1 MPQERLSNDEFF
13 AKLSDLLTS
22 KKDHGSVFLTQKR
35 LSYDPSNPPPT
46 KTLTR
51 PSKVSKSTSTK
62 KKSSSKFTK
71 TVHPSPTEGDLKSDL
86 LSLLS
91 HPSSS
96 TDHTAATSIIDEP
109 LEAAQESAS
118 LPILIR
124 ATNGKSNDARHEGK
138 HIKLST
144 VVEADQL
151 ESFFTRYAETCKQGL
166 TGLKKKVRKGKK
178 SKKTKKK

>member
-13 AKLSDLLTS
+13 TKLSDLLVS

-51 PSKVSKSTSTK
+51 PSKVTKPTSTK
-62 KKSSSKFTK
+62 KKPSSSSSSTFTK
-71 TVHPSPTEGDLKSDL
+71 TIHPQPTEADLKADL

-91 HPSSS
+91 EP
-96 TDHTAATSIIDEP
+96 TASAEEETSETTTP
-109 LEAAQESAS
+109 V
-118 LPILIR
+118 PILIR
-124 ATNGKSNDARHEGK
+124 ATNGKSNDPRHNGK

-144 VVEADQL
+144 VVETDQL
-151 ESFFTRYAETCKQGL
+151 EAFFTRYAEVCKQGL
-166 TGLKKKVRKGKK
+166 TGLKKKVRKNKK
-178 SKKTKKK
+178 NKKTKKK

>member
-1 MPQERLSNDEFF
+1 MPPERLSNDEFF
-13 AKLSDLLTS
+13 TKLADLLVS

-51 PSKVSKSTSTK
+51 PSKVAKPTSTK
-62 KKSSSKFTK
+62 KKPSSSTSTYTK
-71 TVHPSPTEGDLKSDL
+71 TTHPQPTDADLKADL

-91 HPSSS
+91 GS
-96 TDHTAATSIIDEP
+96 TTAADTTAADETSDTTTAP
-109 LEAAQESAS
+109 

-124 ATNGKSNDARHEGK
+124 ATNGKSNDPRHDGK
-138 HIKLST
+138 HVKLST

-151 ESFFTRYAETCKQGL
+151 EAFFTRYAEVCKQGL
-166 TGLKKKVRKGKK
+166 TGLKKKVRKNKK
-178 SKKTKKK
+178 SKKAKKK

>member
-13 AKLSDLLTS
+13 TKLSDLLIS

-51 PSKVSKSTSTK
+51 PSKVTKPTSSSTK
-62 KKSSSKFTK
+62 KKQPSSTFTK
-71 TVHPSPTEGDLKSDL
+71 TIHPQPTEADLKADL

-91 HPSSS
+91 GP
-96 TDHTAATSIIDEP
+96 TTAADETSETTAP
-109 LEAAQESAS
+109 V
-118 LPILIR
+118 PILIR
-124 ATNGKSNDARHEGK
+124 ATNGKSNDPRHAGK

-144 VVEADQL
+144 VVETDQL
-151 ESFFTRYAETCKQGL
+151 EAFFTRYAEVCKQGL
-166 TGLKKKVRKGKK
+166 TGLKKKVRKNKK
-178 SKKTKKK
+178 NKKTKKK

>member
-13 AKLSDLLTS
+13 TKLSDLLVS

-35 LSYDPSNPPPT
+35 LSYDPSNPPPS

-51 PSKVSKSTSTK
+51 PSKITKPTSSKKKPTTTTST
-62 KKSSSKFTK
+62 FTK
-71 TVHPSPTEGDLKSDL
+71 TIHPQPTAEDLKSDL

-91 HPSSS
+91 PDQPAEENEE
-96 TDHTAATSIIDEP
+96 TP
-109 LEAAQESAS
+109 

-124 ATNGKSNDARHEGK
+124 ATNGKSNDPRHDGK

-151 ESFFTRYAETCKQGL
+151 EVFFTRYAEVCKQGL
-166 TGLKKKVRKGKK
+166 TGLKKKVRRNKK
-178 SKKTKKK
+178 SKKAKKK

>member
-1 MPQERLSNDEFF
+1 MPQEPLSNDEFF
-13 AKLSDLLTS
+13 GKLSDLLAS

-51 PSKVSKSTSTK
+51 PAKVTK
-62 KKSSSKFTK
+62 PSAAGGKKRAASSKFTK
-71 TVHPSPTEGDLKSDL
+71 TAYPPPTEEDLKADL

-91 HPSSS
+91 PS
-96 TDHTAATSIIDEP
+96 DPATSTASADGAEP
-109 LEAAQESAS
+109 SS

-124 ATNGKSNDARHEGK
+124 ATNGKSNDLRHEGK
-138 HIKLST
+138 RIKFST
-144 VVEADQL
+144 VVEAEQL
-151 ESFFTRYAETCKQGL
+151 EAFFTKYAETCKQGL
-166 TGLKKKVRKGKK
+166 TGLKKKVRKSKK

>member
-1 MPQERLSNDEFF
+1 MTQERLSNDEFF
-13 AKLSDLLTS
+13 TKLSDLLVS

-51 PSKVSKSTSTK
+51 PSKVTKPTSTK
-62 KKSSSKFTK
+62 KKSPSSSSSTFTK
-71 TVHPSPTEGDLKSDL
+71 TVHTQPTEADLKADL

-91 HPSSS
+91 GSTSNTSPS
-96 TDHTAATSIIDEP
+96 TDPTTAAATDETEP
-109 LEAAQESAS
+109 

-124 ATNGKSNDARHEGK
+124 ATNGKSNDPRHDGK

-151 ESFFTRYAETCKQGL
+151 EAFFTRYAEVCKQGL
-166 TGLKKKVRKGKK
+166 TGLKKKVRKNKK
-178 SKKTKKK
+178 SKKAKKK

>member
-1 MPQERLSNDEFF
+1 MSNDEFF
-13 AKLSDLLTS
+13 TKLSDLLVS

-51 PSKVSKSTSTK
+51 PSKVTKPTSTRKKPSPSSTST
-62 KKSSSKFTK
+62 FTK
-71 TVHPSPTEGDLKSDL
+71 TLHPQPTEADLKADL

-91 HPSSS
+91 GS
-96 TDHTAATSIIDEP
+96 TTAATVAATDETS
-109 LEAAQESAS
+109 EIASSAP

-124 ATNGKSNDARHEGK
+124 ATNGKSNDPRHDGK
-138 HIKLST
+138 RIKLST

-151 ESFFTRYAETCKQGL
+151 EAFFARYAEVCKQGL
-166 TGLKKKVRKGKK
+166 TGLKKKVRKNKK
-178 SKKTKKK
+178 SKKAKKK

>member
-13 AKLSDLLTS
+13 TKLSDLLVS

-51 PSKVSKSTSTK
+51 PSKVTKSTSTK
-62 KKSSSKFTK
+62 KKPSSSSSTFTK
-71 TVHPSPTEGDLKSDL
+71 TIHPQPTEADLKADL

-91 HPSSS
+91 EP
-96 TDHTAATSIIDEP
+96 TA
-109 LEAAQESAS
+109 SAS
-118 LPILIR
+118 TTASAEEESSETTAPVPILIR
-124 ATNGKSNDARHEGK
+124 ATNGKSNDPRHNGK

-144 VVEADQL
+144 VVETDQL
-151 ESFFTRYAETCKQGL
+151 EAFFTRYAEVCKQGL
-166 TGLKKKVRKGKK
+166 TGLKKKVRKNKK
-178 SKKTKKK
+178 NKKTKKK